1 MWVVSETDPDCP
13 CLSVYTASNSSHLSV
28 YTDYGVDIFDIH
40 TTEWVQ
46 TISLRKVSR
55 CVTMRRR
62 PITEEDGLSLWSS
75 RFSSDPTFER

>member
-55 CVTMRRR
+55 CHHAKAANHRGGRSQPLV
-62 PITEEDGLSLWSS
+62 
-75 RFSSDPTFER
+75 FSVLLRSDL